1 MKSLTLMRIVLFILI
16 LSSLG
21 ITLKGQMISD
31 KRSRPIFIT
40 GITFDSKTL
49 EPLSGTSFNINHED
63 RFSTNETGRF
73 SFYGSPNDTILFTY
87 LGYQPTMLI
96 VPDTLKSDEYVMGV
110 FMQEQPVKLA
120 EVIILKRITPSSMII
135 TPVQT
140 DQRTMAIA
148 QNNVDKAA
156 VEGLTKAPKVY
167 DAEMNARQTM
177 RTNQM
182 RSEYSGMLVTPEN
195 TVGLSTQSYK
205 TFSVLYGTPIISP
218 NKISG
223 QMISNNESSL
233 LLKHFEAFRNPIAQP
248 ELAPGMIINQENNK
262 Q

>member
-1 MKSLTLMRIVLFILI
+1 MKSLTLMRIVLFILV

-21 ITLKGQMISD
+21 IKLKGQIIPD
-31 KRSRPIFIT
+31 KRSKPIFIT
-40 GITFDSKTL
+40 GIAFDSKTL
-49 EPLSGTSFNINHED
+49 EPLSGTSFNINHKG

-87 LGYQPTMLI
+87 LGYQPTTLVI
-96 VPDTLKSDEYVMGV
+96 PDTLKSDEYVMGV

-120 EVIILKRITPSSMII
+120 EVIILKRITPSSIII
-135 TPVQT
+135 TKVQT
-140 DQRTMAIA
+140 DQRTMSIA
-148 QNNVDKAA
+148 QNNVDKAV

-167 DAEMNARQTM
+167 DAEMNARKTM

-182 RSEYSGMLVTPEN
+182 HSEYNGMLATPEN

-205 TFSVLYGTPIISP
+205 TFNVIYGTPIISP

-223 QMISNNESSL
+223 QMISNSESSL
-233 LLKHFEAFRNPIAQP
+233 LLKHFEAFHKPTAEP
-248 ELAPGMIINQENNK
+248 EVVPGMIINQESNK